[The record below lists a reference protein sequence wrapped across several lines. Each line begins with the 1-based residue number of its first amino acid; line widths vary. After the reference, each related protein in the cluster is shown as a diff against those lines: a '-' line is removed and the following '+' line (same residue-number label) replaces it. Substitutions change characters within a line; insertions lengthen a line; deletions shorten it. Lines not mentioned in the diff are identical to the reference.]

1 MFDDFN
7 ICPYTG
13 LRSFTEEESIYFK
26 GRDEHIQEAT
36 AQLEKNKFLMLT
48 GASGDGKSSLVYAGI
63 IPNARAGFL
72 KATYSNWQVVDFRP
86 ERSPLKN
93 LSNALGNALGIE
105 NSETVKAELQHG
117 FSAIIDLYKSSKR
130 YIDKSVNSWTSAT
143 EEEKAAQTRDAS
155 NLIILAD
162 QFEEFFTNP
171 ENYDKGVPSVES
183 ALVLNLLLETARIAL
198 DEGLPIYV
206 VFTMRSDYI
215 GQCAA
220 FRGLPE
226 YIGFS
231 QFFVPRMNRKQLQEV
246 IEEPAVLSGNKITR
260 RLTERLIE
268 DITDGTDQL
277 PMLQHALNQIWK
289 MADSGKEEMDLIH
302 YAMVGGIASNEL
314 PDEEKGRFVNWFL
327 ELPEKIKVCYDEA
340 NLQNVLNTH
349 ANKLNNLASDYVEK
363 HTERKIG
370 DDTAKIIIKHTFQC
384 LTKINE
390 GRAVR
395 NRMTLAEITSIINK
409 PEIESKTVNLVLN
422 SYRDHTN
429 TLLKPFIGEENE
441 NWEVDDDTV
450 FDITH
455 ESLIRNWTQLKQW
468 ADEELEDYTI
478 FLDFQQ
484 QLDRWLTND
493 RSSDF
498 LLSIGPLTY
507 FEDWFNKKKPN
518 KNWVA
523 RYEAGEGEK
532 DNVLSK
538 CEELLDNAQ
547 EFLAASAQR
556 HFITRTVMK
565 YGPRRIAAVLALVT
579 LLVFSSFGLK
589 NYLERR
595 DSAMLEYFKKET
607 LRFGNSPDIFLN
619 NSSVALME
627 QLRLQELTADEIVT
641 AMVGLENKTS
651 MASAIVA
658 QMLRQAAI
666 ASEPSIHRLSYLAD
680 SLMTEEMKKPVKER
694 ENGVLIRESNDLM
707 FNLLMSHYYSPEM
720 GYDQII
726 ERNAS
731 RMALLLK
738 EIVYGDLREFKDTQ
752 EIIDLIEYTLNEDAL
767 AKSEINEIIKNLS
780 PIEDGFDNNSWLL
793 ERFSKEQIHK
803 ISHLDFG
810 FNFNGLY
817 QELGYL
823 YAAVG
828 NTKKLNQV
836 IDTLITNNSNYPNES
851 YLTQIDNALNIAH
864 YLKKYG
870 HSSAYKQFIKDYSA
884 KEGISELDYYQR
896 LVAYA
901 GYKFPSIQKMGL
913 DGFFI
918 LNRSHNLNLDFN
930 NASEIKALYEE
941 YLQVI
946 NESLINDTEK
956 SFLRALAYKDMG
968 ISLAKRQFFEPN
980 GVDQVTLNNLFETS
994 LQYFRAVDK
1003 DYLAEEIRIPNML
1016 SNAKTTYPRE
1026 YLFLY
1031 PDIRDP
1037 ILTIPPQISLMNY
1050 SSASF
1055 LKYLLENGLFQE
1067 LYSNETVQYIPDWLA
1082 EYDALLGSGFS
1093 DIVVVDPDILR
1104 KLALQV
1110 STNFEPL
1117 QDQFSLLYLMVGNQ
1131 EGYDGRLENAA
1142 HNYQK
1147 VSMDAIFDILGSP
1160 FRFLNDDIMRRLAHA
1175 TGQMSQSGKPDIGYE
1190 LIMRFSNPINRSQ
1203 LYAYAAK
1210 EAIISDGKKPYVDVL
1225 IDSSYTEAERVEN
1238 TDAQP
1243 NRTVIAAALA
1253 FRNQGD
1259 DIAEAYRV
1267 IKNETLKAR
1276 GIWWIS
1282 RGLAFNNDLYG
1293 SFAAIPNNLND
1304 DDICGY
1310 LYEVFHDYNRN
1321 NQPESPYWQRY
1332 EALNDLPD
1340 ARISYVR

>member
-1 MFDDFN
+1 LFEDFN

-93 LSNALGNALGIE
+93 LSSALGKALGIE
-105 NSETVKAELQHG
+105 NPETVKAELQHG
-117 FSAIIDLYKSSKR
+117 FSAIIDLFKSSKR
-130 YIDKSVNSWTSAT
+130 YIDESVNSWTDASD
-143 EEEKAAQTRDAS
+143 EEKASQTRDAS

-171 ENYDKGVPSVES
+171 ENYDKGVPSTES
-183 ALVLNLLLETARIAL
+183 ALILNLLLETARIAL
-198 DEGLPIYV
+198 EEGLPIYV

-314 PDEEKGRFVNWFL
+314 PDQEKSKFVSWFL
-327 ELPEKIKVCYDEA
+327 DLPEKIKVCYDEA

-349 ANKLNNLASDYVEK
+349 ANKLNNLATDYVKE
-363 HTERKIG
+363 HTKDEI
-370 DDTAKIIIKHTFQC
+370 DDNIAKLIIKHTFQC

-409 PEIESKTVNLVLN
+409 PEIQSKTVNLVLN

-441 NWEVDDDTV
+441 NWDMADDSV
-450 FDITH
+450 LDITH

-484 QLDRWLTND
+484 QLERWLKND

-507 FEDWFNKKKPN
+507 FEDWFNKKQPN

-523 RYEAGEGEK
+523 RYEAAEGERE
-532 DNVLSK
+532 NILAR
-538 CEELLDNAQ
+538 CEELLIDAE

-556 HFITRTVMK
+556 HIITRTVMK
-565 YGPRRIAAVLALVT
+565 YGPRRIAAALAILAL
-579 LLVFSSFGLK
+579 LIFSSFGLK

-595 DSAMLEYFKKET
+595 DSAMLEFFKEET
-607 LRFGNSPDIFLN
+607 IRFGNSPDIFLN

-627 QLRLQELTADEIVT
+627 ELRLEQLSADEIVS

-666 ASEPSIHRLSYLAD
+666 ASEPSIHRFSYLTD
-680 SLMTEEMKKPVKER
+680 SLLTAEMKKPVSER
-694 ENGVLIRESNDLM
+694 ENEVLIRESNDLM
-707 FNLLMSHYYSPEM
+707 FNLIMSHYFSPEM

-726 ERNAS
+726 ERNGA
-731 RMALLLK
+731 RMSNLLK
-738 EIVYGDLREFKDTQ
+738 EIISGDLRDFQDTQ
-752 EIIDLIEYTLNEDAL
+752 EIIDLIEYSLNEKAL
-767 AKSEINEIIKNLS
+767 TQVEILAIINQLS
-780 PIEDGFDNNSWLL
+780 PLEEDFDNETWVA
-793 ERFSKEQIHK
+793 ERFPKEQIHK

-823 YAAVG
+823 YAATG
-828 NTKKLNQV
+828 NTEMLNQV
-836 IDTLITNNSNYPNES
+836 IDSLRAYNSNYPNQS
-851 YLTQIDNALNIAH
+851 YLSQIDNALNIAY
-864 YLKKYG
+864 YLKDYG
-870 HSSAYKQFIKDYSA
+870 HLSAYEQFIKDYSE
-884 KEGISELDYYQR
+884 KEGMSVLNYYQR
-896 LVAYA
+896 LVAYV
-901 GYKFPSIQKMGL
+901 GYKFPSIQKMSL
-913 DGFFI
+913 DGFFL
-918 LNRSHNLNLDFN
+918 LNRYHNLNLDFFTAN
-930 NASEIKALYEE
+930 EIKELYSE
-941 YLQVI
+941 YIQVI
-946 NESLINDTEK
+946 NKSLVNKSEK
-956 SFLRALAYKDMG
+956 EFLLALAYKDMG
-968 ISLAKRQFFEPN
+968 ISLGKRQFFEPN
-980 GVDQVTLNNLFETS
+980 GVTQATIDNMFKTS
-994 LQYFRAVDK
+994 LQHFRSVDK
-1003 DYLAEEIRIPNML
+1003 TYLIEEIRTPNML
-1016 SNAKTTYPRE
+1016 SNTKTTYPRE

-1037 ILTIPPQISLMNY
+1037 IFTTPPQISLMNY
-1050 SSASF
+1050 TSASF
-1055 LKYLLENGLFQE
+1055 LNYLLDNGLFQE
-1067 LYSNETVQYIPDWLA
+1067 VYTNETVQYIPDWLS
-1082 EYDALLGSGFS
+1082 EYDALLSSGFS
-1093 DIVVVDPDILR
+1093 DIVVIDPNVLR
-1104 KLALQV
+1104 KLGLQI
-1110 STNFEPL
+1110 STNFDAI
-1117 QDQFSLLYLMVGNQ
+1117 QDQFSFLFLMIGNQ
-1131 EGYDGRLENAA
+1131 EGYEGRFENAA
-1142 HNYQK
+1142 LNYQK
-1147 VSMDAIFDILGSP
+1147 VNMDAIFDILGSP
-1160 FRFLNDDIMRRLAHA
+1160 FGFLNDDIMRRIAHA
-1175 TGQMSQSGKPDIGYE
+1175 TGQMSSVGSPEIGYDF
-1190 LIMRFSNPINRSQ
+1190 IKRFSNPINRSQ
-1203 LYAYAAK
+1203 LYAFAAK
-1210 EAIISDGKKPYVDVL
+1210 DAIINDGKKPYVDVL
-1225 IDSSYTEAERVEN
+1225 IDSSLVEADRVEN

-1253 FRNQGD
+1253 FRNEGD
-1259 DIAEAYRV
+1259 DIEQAYRV
-1267 IKNETLKAR
+1267 IKNEQLKAR

-1293 SFAAIPNNLND
+1293 SYAAIPDNLND
-1304 DDICGY
+1304 DDVCGY

-1321 NQPESPYWQRY
+1321 NQPESPFWQRY
-1332 EALNDLPD
+1332 EELNDLPD
-1340 ARISYVR
+1340 ARINYVQ